1 MKLRILIV
9 LAILVSLLS
18 FAKFNYC
25 QSTGWA
31 SPGQYIHACYSDL
44 PALYSAR
51 GLDSN
56 AWPYSSDDNSVEYPV
71 ITAMVM
77 YATSFLANSPVSYF
91 NINIFFLV
99 LLFIATV
106 IVVRKIRPEFAYLS
120 AIAPAVI
127 ASLFINWDLW
137 GIATMLLAIYWFD
150 RKKYL
155 HSALIL
161 SLSISTKFLPVFL
174 LIPIAFILWR
184 DAKLKELVKYVAV
197 VAGTWIAINA
207 PFAFTTPTRWWRF
220 FKLNL
225 ERGADWGSIFA
236 FPTPTGWWRFFKLNL
251 ERGADWGSVWLALR
265 QLGIPL
271 TNLNYLSILL
281 LLIALTS
288 VAIVLFELKYT
299 PTLASVAFIVM
310 AAVMVASK
318 VYSPQ
323 FVLWLTPLAVIA
335 LTNKK
340 DLHAFWLWQATEVIY
355 HVAIWQHI
363 ATIEHA
369 KFGLGPTPY
378 AILTLVRIAG
388 TIYLMAVLARR
399 ALQARNGH
407 SRLLDLL
414 FEAGKPYP

>member
-1 MKLRILIV
+1 MKVRTLV
-9 LAILVSLLS
+9 ALALFASLVS
-18 FAKFNYC
+18 FAKFSPCEN
-25 QSTGWA
+25 TGWA
-31 SPGQYIHACYSDL
+31 TPDQYIHACYSDL
-44 PALYSAR
+44 SALYVSR
-51 GLDSN
+51 GLDTN
-56 AWPYSSDDNSVEYPV
+56 TWPYASDDNSVEYPV

-77 YATSFLANSPVSYF
+77 YGTSFVAKSPASYF
-91 NINIFFLV
+91 NVNIFFLV
-99 LLFIATV
+99 LLFLATV
-106 IVVRKIRPEFAYLS
+106 ILARKIRPEFAYLS
-120 AIAPAVI
+120 AIAPAMI

-137 GIATMLLAIYWFD
+137 GIATMMLAIYWFD
-150 RKKYL
+150 RKQYL

-161 SLSISTKFLPVFL
+161 ALSISTKFLPIFL

-184 DAKLKELVKYVAV
+184 DTKLKELVKYVGV
-197 VAGTWIAINA
+197 VAVTWLAINA
-207 PFAFTTPTRWWRF
+207 PFALT
-220 FKLNL
+220 
-225 ERGADWGSIFA
+225 
-236 FPTPTGWWRFFKLNL
+236 TPTGWWRFFKLNL
-251 ERGADWGSVWLALR
+251 ERGADWGSVWLALQ
-265 QLGIPL
+265 QLGLNL

-281 LLIALTS
+281 LLIGLTS
-288 VAIVLFELKYT
+288 IAIFLFELKHT

-335 LTNKK
+335 LINKE

-363 ATIEHA
+363 ASITDA

-388 TIYLMAVLARR
+388 TIYLMVVLARR
-399 ALQARNGH
+399 ALQARNTH

>member
-1 MKLRILIV
+1 MKVRTLV
-9 LAILVSLLS
+9 ALALFASLVS
-18 FAKFNYC
+18 FAKFSHCEN
-25 QSTGWA
+25 TGWA
-31 SPGQYIHACYSDL
+31 TPDQYIHACYSDL
-44 PALYSAR
+44 PALYGSR
-51 GLDSN
+51 GLDTNS
-56 AWPYSSDDNSVEYPV
+56 WPYSSDDNSVEYPV
-71 ITAMVM
+71 VTAMVM
-77 YATSFLANSPVSYF
+77 YATSFAAKSPASYF
-91 NINIFFLV
+91 NVNIFFLI
-99 LLFIATV
+99 LLFIATL

-120 AIAPAVI
+120 AIAPAMI

-137 GIATMLLAIYWFD
+137 GIATMMLAIYWFD
-150 RKKYL
+150 RKQYL

-161 SLSISTKFLPVFL
+161 ALSISTKFLPIFL

-184 DAKLKELVKYVAV
+184 DTKLKELVKYVAV
-197 VAGTWIAINA
+197 VAATWLAINA
-207 PFAFTTPTRWWRF
+207 PFALT
-220 FKLNL
+220 
-225 ERGADWGSIFA
+225 
-236 FPTPTGWWRFFKLNL
+236 TPTGWWRFFKLNL
-251 ERGADWGSVWLALR
+251 ERGADWGSIWLALQ
-265 QLGIPL
+265 QLGLSL
-271 TNLNYLSILL
+271 TNLNYLSILV

-310 AAVMVASK
+310 AAVMIASK

-363 ATIEHA
+363 ASITGA

-399 ALQARNGH
+399 ALQARNTH

-414 FEAGKPYP
+414 FEGGKPYP

>member
-1 MKLRILIV
+1 MKVRTLVV
-9 LAILVSLLS
+9 LALFASLVS
-18 FAKFNYC
+18 FAKFSQCEN
-25 QSTGWA
+25 SGWA
-31 SPGQYIHACYSDL
+31 TPDQYIHACYSDL
-44 PALYSAR
+44 PALYAGR
-51 GLDSN
+51 GLDTNS
-56 AWPYSSDDNSVEYPV
+56 WPYSSDDNSVEYPV
-71 ITAMVM
+71 VTAMVM
-77 YATSFLANSPVSYF
+77 YATSFAAKSPASYF
-91 NINIFFLV
+91 NVNIFFLI
-99 LLFIATV
+99 LLFIATL

-120 AIAPAVI
+120 AIAPAMI

-137 GIATMLLAIYWFD
+137 GIATMMLAIYWFD
-150 RKKYL
+150 RKQYL

-161 SLSISTKFLPVFL
+161 ALSISTKFLPIFL

-197 VAGTWIAINA
+197 VAATWLAINA
-207 PFAFTTPTRWWRF
+207 PFALT
-220 FKLNL
+220 
-225 ERGADWGSIFA
+225 
-236 FPTPTGWWRFFKLNL
+236 TPTGWWRFFKLNL
-251 ERGADWGSVWLALR
+251 ERGADWGSIWLALQ
-265 QLGIPL
+265 QLGISL
-271 TNLNYLSILL
+271 TNLNYLSILV

-299 PTLASVAFIVM
+299 PTLASIAFIVM

-363 ATIEHA
+363 ASITGA

-399 ALQARNGH
+399 ALQARNTH

-414 FEAGKPYP
+414 FEGGKPYP

>member
-1 MKLRILIV
+1 MKVRTLV
-9 LAILVSLLS
+9 ALALFASLVS
-18 FAKFNYC
+18 FAKFSPCEN
-25 QSTGWA
+25 TGWA
-31 SPGQYIHACYSDL
+31 TPDQYIHACYSDL
-44 PALYSAR
+44 SALYVSR
-51 GLDSN
+51 GLDTN
-56 AWPYSSDDNSVEYPV
+56 TWPYASDDNSVEYPV

-77 YATSFLANSPVSYF
+77 YGTSFVAKSPASYF
-91 NINIFFLV
+91 NVNIFFLV
-99 LLFIATV
+99 LLFLATV
-106 IVVRKIRPEFAYLS
+106 IIVRKIRPEFAYLS
-120 AIAPAVI
+120 AIAPAMI

-137 GIATMLLAIYWFD
+137 GIATMMLAIYWFD
-150 RKKYL
+150 RKQYL

-161 SLSISTKFLPVFL
+161 ALSISTKFLPIFL

-184 DAKLKELVKYVAV
+184 DTKLKELLKYVGV
-197 VAGTWIAINA
+197 VAATWLAINA
-207 PFAFTTPTRWWRF
+207 PFALT
-220 FKLNL
+220 
-225 ERGADWGSIFA
+225 
-236 FPTPTGWWRFFKLNL
+236 TPTGWWRFFKLNL
-251 ERGADWGSVWLALR
+251 ERGADWGSVWLALQ
-265 QLGIPL
+265 QLGLNL

-281 LLIALTS
+281 LLIGLTS
-288 VAIVLFELKYT
+288 IAIFLFELKHT

-335 LTNKK
+335 LINKE

-363 ATIEHA
+363 ASITDA

-388 TIYLMAVLARR
+388 TIYLMVVLARR
-399 ALQARNGH
+399 ALQARNTH

>member
-1 MKLRILIV
+1 MKVRTLV
-9 LAILVSLLS
+9 ALALFASLVS
-18 FAKFNYC
+18 FAKFSPCEN
-25 QSTGWA
+25 TGWA
-31 SPGQYIHACYSDL
+31 TPDQYIHACYSDL
-44 PALYSAR
+44 SALYVSR
-51 GLDSN
+51 GLDTN
-56 AWPYSSDDNSVEYPV
+56 TWPYASDDNSVEYPV

-77 YATSFLANSPVSYF
+77 YATSFVAKSPASYF
-91 NINIFFLV
+91 NVNIFFLV
-99 LLFIATV
+99 LLFLATV
-106 IVVRKIRPEFAYLS
+106 IIVRKIRPEFAYLS
-120 AIAPAVI
+120 AIAPAMI

-137 GIATMLLAIYWFD
+137 GIATMMLAIYWFD
-150 RKKYL
+150 RKQYL

-161 SLSISTKFLPVFL
+161 ALSISTKFLPIFL

-184 DAKLKELVKYVAV
+184 DTKLKELLKYVAV
-197 VAGTWIAINA
+197 VAVTWLAINA
-207 PFAFTTPTRWWRF
+207 PFALT
-220 FKLNL
+220 
-225 ERGADWGSIFA
+225 
-236 FPTPTGWWRFFKLNL
+236 TPTGWWRFFKLNL
-251 ERGADWGSVWLALR
+251 ERGADWGSVWLALQ
-265 QLGIPL
+265 QLGLNL

-281 LLIALTS
+281 LLIGLTS
-288 VAIVLFELKYT
+288 IAIFLFELKHT

-335 LTNKK
+335 LINKE

-363 ATIEHA
+363 ASITDA

-388 TIYLMAVLARR
+388 TIYLMVVLARR
-399 ALQARNGH
+399 ALQARNTH